1 LTPEEIRQLK
11 EEGLLPEEDG
21 EEEGEHEIDEEGE
34 DEYRQQ
40 DPE

>member
-11 EEGLLPEEDG
+11 EEGLLPEEEG

-34 DEYRQQ
+34 EEYQQ
-40 DPE
+40 KDPE